1 MPSLEISSGRTVR
14 EEGVFR
20 GLKRVAI
27 VATVA
32 SALSLS
38 ALPTPAHA
46 GTALL
51 DRFSDY
57 AAGSEWQDSTTHGFW
72 RAVFDGYGKI
82 GVTKADSKVLSLR
95 PRVSD
100 SADETHAALVVS
112 KREFDGIDMTMRMK
126 TVDQLREGRA
136 NPWEVAWT
144 LWNYQGNNRFYYLI
158 LKPNGWEL
166 GKADS
171 AYEGAQRFLK
181 TGGKNF
187 AVGRWH
193 NVRVRQ
199 VGATMTVWANGQKLT
214 SFKDNQRPYTSGRVG
229 VYNEDAKTFF
239 DDVHVDAL

>member
-1 MPSLEISSGRTVR
+1 MGTGGS
-14 EEGVFR
+14 VFR

-27 VATVA
+27 VVLAA
-32 SALSLS
+32 SALST
-38 ALPTPAHA
+38 ALPTAARAQTA
-46 GTALL
+46 GLL

-57 AAGSEWQDSTTHGFW
+57 TAGSEWQDSTTHGFW
-72 RAVFDGYGKI
+72 RAVFDGYGRISVAKD
-82 GVTKADSKVLSLR
+82 DSKVLSLR

-112 KREFDGIDMTMRMK
+112 KREFGDVDMRLRMK
-126 TVDQLREGRA
+126 TVDQLREGKA
-136 NPWEVAWT
+136 NPWEVAWSV
-144 LWNYQGNNRFYYLI
+144 WHYQGNNRFYYLI

-166 GKADS
+166 GKADPNY
-171 AYEGAQRFLK
+171 AGAQRFLK
-181 TGGKNF
+181 TGSKRF

-214 SFKDNQRPYTSGRVG
+214 SFKDSQSPYKTGSVG